1 MAEEK
6 ESVKKAVVKKAVV
19 KKAVA
24 KKAVVKKAVA
34 KKAVAK
40 KAVAK
45 KVPVVMEEVV
55 SPAINAPQVYA
66 PNRIPLHSNLEKEC
80 CDKDCCEKPRQSDWS
95 NSRHSHL
102 VLFLVAV
109 FALLFGLALGSA
121 ASMNSS
127 EHRCH
132 YGYYNTQQLQDGGQI
147 MPLYSNGQM
156 TGLVDFCMESN
167 QNQGYTFQMPMM
179 DNGQIKSQNTNIL
192 P

>member
-6 ESVKKAVVKKAVV
+6 ESV

-24 KKAVVKKAVA
+24 KKAVVKKAV
-34 KKAVAK
+34 V
-40 KAVAK
+40 K

-55 SPAINAPQVYA
+55 FPAINAPQVYV
-66 PNRIPLHSNLEKEC
+66 PNQIPLHNNLEKEFC
-80 CDKDCCEKPRQSDWS
+80 GKDCCEKPRQNDWS
-95 NSRHSHL
+95 VSKHSHL
-102 VLFLVAV
+102 VLFLVAI

-132 YGYYNTQQLQDGGQI
+132 YGYYNTQQLQDGGQV
-147 MPLYSNGQM
+147 MPLYSNGQT
-156 TGLVDFCMESN
+156 TGLMDFCMESNQNQN

-179 DNGQIKSQNTNIL
+179 DNGQIMGQNTNTL